1 MTRRVGAVLLAVV
14 GVVVLV
20 VVGFLV
26 YASLVFEGDREASLD
41 AWRSNGVEITGTDRS
56 IVIEPTTGAT
66 DTGLVFIPGA
76 KVQPSAYLYKM
87 AGIVEATG
95 MTVVITEP
103 TLNLAF
109 FDTRPLSA
117 FTADAPDVERWYVGG
132 HSLGGVRACQLAAD
146 AEADAAAEPAVEGL
160 ILFGSYCVDDLSDS
174 DLAVLSIVGEND
186 GLSTPEDVA
195 ARSGN
200 LPDDAV
206 TVVIEGANHAA
217 FGDYGDQPGDGT
229 ATIDRQ
235 TARAEIAD
243 AVAEFVEA
251 AQPAR

>member
-1 MTRRVGAVLLAVV
+1 MRRVGAVLLAVAGV
-14 GVVVLV
+14 LVVVLV
-20 VVGFLV
+20 AFLV

-87 AGIVEATG
+87 AGIAEATG

-109 FDTRPLSA
+109 FDTRPLSE
-117 FTADAPDVERWYVGG
+117 FTRDAPGVEHWYVGG
-132 HSLGGVRACQLAAD
+132 HSLGGVRACQLAASD
-146 AEADAAAEPAVEGL
+146 AEPEVVGV

-174 DLAVLSIVGEND
+174 ALEVLSIVAEND
-186 GLSTPEDVA
+186 GLSTPDDVA
-195 ARSGN
+195 SRSGN
-200 LPDDAV
+200 LPDNAV
-206 TVVIEGANHAA
+206 TVLIEGANHAS
-217 FGDYGDQPGDGT
+217 FGDYGAQPGDGT

-235 TARAEIAD
+235 AARAEIAD
-243 AVAEFVEA
+243 AVAEFVGELE
-251 AQPAR
+251 PAG

>member
-1 MTRRVGAVLLAVV
+1 MRRVGAVLLAVA

-26 YASLVFEGDREASLD
+26 YAGLVFEGDREASLD

-56 IVIEPTTGAT
+56 IVIEPTTGGIDA
-66 DTGLVFIPGA
+66 GLVFIPGA

-109 FDTRPLSA
+109 FDTRPLSE
-117 FTADAPDVERWYVGG
+117 FTADAPEVERWFVGG

-146 AEADAAAEPAVEGL
+146 GTRDDADPAVEGL
-160 ILFGSYCVDDLSDS
+160 ILFGSYCVDDLSGS
-174 DLAVLSIVGEND
+174 DLEVLSIVAEND
-186 GLSTPEDVA
+186 GLSTPDEVA
-195 ARSGN
+195 SRAGN
-200 LPDDAV
+200 LPDDTV
-206 TVVIEGANHAA
+206 TVTIEGANHAA
-217 FGDYGDQPGDGT
+217 FGDYGAQPGDGT

-235 TARAEIAD
+235 TARAEISD
-243 AVAEFVEA
+243 AVAAFIEELE
-251 AQPAR
+251 PAR

>member
-1 MTRRVGAVLLAVV
+1 MRRAGAVVLAVV
-14 GVVVLV
+14 GIVVVV
-20 VVGFLV
+20 GVGFLV
-26 YASLVFEGDREASLD
+26 YASIVFEGDREASLD

-87 AGIVEATG
+87 AGIAEATG

-109 FDTRPLSA
+109 FDTRPLA
-117 FTADAPDVERWYVGG
+117 EFTQDVPDVDDWYVGG
-132 HSLGGVRACQLAAD
+132 HSLGGVRACQLAASD
-146 AEADAAAEPAVEGL
+146 AEPQVVGL
-160 ILFGSYCVDDLSDS
+160 MLFGSYCVDDLSDS
-174 DLAVLSIVGEND
+174 GLDVLSIVAEND

-195 ARSGN
+195 SRAGN

-206 TVVIEGANHAA
+206 TVVIDGANHAS
-217 FGDYGDQPGDGT
+217 FGDYGAQPGDGT

-235 TARAEIAD
+235 TARAEIAE
-243 AVAEFVEA
+243 AVAEFVGEGDSTD
-251 AQPAR
+251 

>member
-1 MTRRVGAVLLAVV
+1 MRRAGAVLLAVA
-14 GVVVLV
+14 GVLALV

-41 AWRSNGVEITGTDRS
+41 AWRSNGVQITGTDRS

-66 DTGLVFIPGA
+66 DAGLVFIPGA

-109 FDTRPLSA
+109 FDRRPLA
-117 FTADAPDVERWYVGG
+117 EFTADAPAVERWYVGG
-132 HSLGGVRACQLAAD
+132 HSLGGVRACQLAVD
-146 AEADAAAEPAVEGL
+146 AVAGAEPPVTGL

-174 DLAVLSIVGEND
+174 DLEVLSIVAEND
-186 GLSTPEDVA
+186 GLSTPASVA
-195 ARSGN
+195 ERSGN
-200 LPDDAV
+200 LPDDAA
-206 TVVIEGANHAA
+206 TVVIEGANHAS
-217 FGDYGDQPGDGT
+217 FGDYGAQPGDGT
-229 ATIDRQ
+229 ATIDRAE
-235 TARAEIAD
+235 ARAEIAD
-243 AVAEFVEA
+243 AVAGFLGDDA
-251 AQPAR
+251 TR

>member
-1 MTRRVGAVLLAVV
+1 MRRAGAVVLAVV
-14 GVVVLV
+14 GIVVVV
-20 VVGFLV
+20 GVGFLV

-87 AGIVEATG
+87 AGIAEATG

-109 FDTRPLSA
+109 FDTRPLSE
-117 FTADAPDVERWYVGG
+117 FTQDAPDIDDWYVGG
-132 HSLGGVRACQLAAD
+132 HSLGGVRACQLAASD
-146 AEADAAAEPAVEGL
+146 AEPQVVGL
-160 ILFGSYCVDDLSDS
+160 MLLGSYCVDDLSDS
-174 DLAVLSIVGEND
+174 GLDVLSIVAEHD

-195 ARSGN
+195 SRAGN

-206 TVVIEGANHAA
+206 TVVIDGANHAS
-217 FGDYGDQPGDGT
+217 FGDYGAQPGDGT

-235 TARAEIAD
+235 TARAEIAE
-243 AVAEFVEA
+243 AVAEFVGEGDSID
-251 AQPAR
+251 

>member
-1 MTRRVGAVLLAVV
+1 MRRVGAVLLAVV
-14 GVVVLV
+14 GVLVLV

-41 AWRSNGVEITGTDRS
+41 AWRSNGVEITGTERS

-66 DTGLVFIPGA
+66 GTGLVFIPGA

-87 AGIVEATG
+87 AGIAEATG

-109 FDTRPLSA
+109 FDTRPLSE
-117 FTADAPDVERWYVGG
+117 FTADAPDVDRWFVGG

-146 AEADAAAEPAVEGL
+146 EQAEPPVEGV

-174 DLAVLSIVGEND
+174 DLAVLSIVAEND
-186 GLSTPEDVA
+186 GLSTTEDVA
-195 ARSGN
+195 SRSGN

-217 FGDYGDQPGDGT
+217 FGDYGVQPGDGV

-235 TARAEIAD
+235 TARDEIAD
-243 AVAEFVEA
+243 AVATFLADLES
-251 AQPAR
+251 AR

>member
-14 GVVVLV
+14 GVVVLG

-26 YASLVFEGDREASLD
+26 YATLVYEGDREASLD
-41 AWRSNGVEITGTDRS
+41 AWRSNGVEITGTDGS

-146 AEADAAAEPAVEGL
+146 AADDGAEPEVVGL

-174 DLAVLSIVGEND
+174 GLAVLSIVGEND

-195 ARSGN
+195 SRSGN
-200 LPDDAV
+200 LPDDTV
-206 TVVIEGANHAA
+206 TVVIEGGNHAA
-217 FGDYGDQPGDGT
+217 FGDYGAQPGDGV

-235 TARAEIAD
+235 TARSEIAD
-243 AVAEFVEA
+243 AVAEFVSGPE
-251 AQPAR
+251 PVR

>member
-1 MTRRVGAVLLAVV
+1 MRRLGAVLLAVV
-14 GVVVLV
+14 GVLVLV

-41 AWRSNGVEITGTDRS
+41 AWRSNGVEITGTERS

-66 DTGLVFIPGA
+66 GTGLVFIPGA

-87 AGIVEATG
+87 AGIAEATG

-109 FDTRPLSA
+109 FDTRPLSE
-117 FTADAPDVERWYVGG
+117 FTADAPDVDRWFVGG

-146 AEADAAAEPAVEGL
+146 EQGEPPVDGL
-160 ILFGSYCVDDLSDS
+160 ILFGSYCVDDLSDT
-174 DLAVLSIVGEND
+174 DLAVLSIVAEND

-217 FGDYGDQPGDGT
+217 FGDYGAQPGDGT

-243 AVAEFVEA
+243 AVAAFLDELE
-251 AQPAR
+251 PAS

>member
-1 MTRRVGAVLLAVV
+1 MRRAGTAVLAVI
-14 GVVVLV
+14 GVLVLV

-41 AWRSNGVEITGTDRS
+41 AWRSNGVEITGTGRS
-56 IVIEPTTGAT
+56 FVIEPTTGAT
-66 DTGLVFIPGA
+66 DSGLVFIPGA

-87 AGIVEATG
+87 AGIAEATG

-109 FDTRPLSA
+109 FDTRPLSD
-117 FTADAPDVERWYVGG
+117 FTADAPDVDRWFVGG
-132 HSLGGVRACQLAAD
+132 HSLGGVRACQLAGAD
-146 AEADAAAEPAVEGL
+146 AEPQVVGL

-174 DLAVLSIVGEND
+174 DLAVLSIVAEND

-195 ARSGN
+195 SRSGN

-217 FGDYGDQPGDGT
+217 FGDYGPQPGDGA

-235 TARAEIAD
+235 EARASLAD
-243 AVAEFVEA
+243 AVAQFLGGLESSA
-251 AQPAR
+251 

>member
-1 MTRRVGAVLLAVV
+1 MRRAGAVVLAVV
-14 GVVVLV
+14 GIVVVV
-20 VVGFLV
+20 GVGFLV

-87 AGIVEATG
+87 AGIAEATG

-103 TLNLAF
+103 TFNLAF
-109 FDTRPLSA
+109 FDTRPLSEFA
-117 FTADAPDVERWYVGG
+117 QDAPDVDHWYVGG
-132 HSLGGVRACQLAAD
+132 HSLGGVRACQLAASD
-146 AEADAAAEPAVEGL
+146 AEPQVVGL
-160 ILFGSYCVDDLSDS
+160 MLFGSYCVDDLSDS
-174 DLAVLSIVGEND
+174 GLDVLSIVAEHD

-195 ARSGN
+195 SRAGS

-206 TVVIEGANHAA
+206 TVVIDGANHAS
-217 FGDYGDQPGDGT
+217 FGDYGAQPGDGT

-235 TARAEIAD
+235 TARAEIAE
-243 AVAEFVEA
+243 AVAEFVGEGDSTD
-251 AQPAR
+251 

>member
-1 MTRRVGAVLLAVV
+1 MRRVGAVLLAVAGV
-14 GVVVLV
+14 GVLV

-56 IVIEPTTGAT
+56 IVIEPTTGAIGA
-66 DTGLVFIPGA
+66 GLVFIPGA

-109 FDTRPLSA
+109 FDTRPLSE
-117 FTADAPDVERWYVGG
+117 FTADAPEVERWFVGG

-146 AEADAAAEPAVEGL
+146 GTRDDADPAVEGL
-160 ILFGSYCVDDLSDS
+160 ILFGSYCVDDLSGS
-174 DLAVLSIVGEND
+174 DLEVLSIVAEND
-186 GLSTPEDVA
+186 GLSTPEEVA
-195 ARSGN
+195 SRAGN
-200 LPDDAV
+200 LPDDTVSV
-206 TVVIEGANHAA
+206 TIEGANHAA
-217 FGDYGDQPGDGT
+217 FGDYGAQPGDGT

-235 TARAEIAD
+235 TARAEISD
-243 AVAEFVEA
+243 AVAAFIGELE
-251 AQPAR
+251 PAR

>member
-1 MTRRVGAVLLAVV
+1 MRRVGAVLLAVA
-14 GVVVLV
+14 GVLV
-20 VVGFLV
+20 VAIVAFLV

-66 DTGLVFIPGA
+66 GTGLVFIPGA

-87 AGIVEATG
+87 AGIAEATG

-109 FDTRPLSA
+109 FDSRPLSE
-117 FTADAPDVERWYVGG
+117 FTRDAPGVEDWYVGG
-132 HSLGGVRACQLAAD
+132 HSLGGVRACQLAASD
-146 AEADAAAEPAVEGL
+146 DEPQVVGL
-160 ILFGSYCVDDLSDS
+160 MLFGSYCVDDLSDS
-174 DLAVLSIVGEND
+174 GLDVLSIVAEND

-195 ARSGN
+195 SRAGN
-200 LPDDAV
+200 LPEDAV
-206 TVVIEGANHAA
+206 TVVIDGANHAS
-217 FGDYGDQPGDGT
+217 FGDYGAQPGDGT

-243 AVAEFVEA
+243 AVAEFVGDLD
-251 AQPAR
+251 PAG

>member
-1 MTRRVGAVLLAVV
+1 MRRVGAVLLAVA

-56 IVIEPTTGAT
+56 IVIEPTTGAI
-66 DTGLVFIPGA
+66 DAGLVFIPGA

-109 FDTRPLSA
+109 FDTRPLSE
-117 FTADAPDVERWYVGG
+117 FTADAPEVERWFVGG

-146 AEADAAAEPAVEGL
+146 GTRDDADPAVEGL
-160 ILFGSYCVDDLSDS
+160 ILFGSYCVDDLSGS
-174 DLAVLSIVGEND
+174 DLEVLSIVAEND
-186 GLSTPEDVA
+186 GLSTPEEVA
-195 ARSGN
+195 SRAGN
-200 LPDDAV
+200 LPDDTVSV
-206 TVVIEGANHAA
+206 TIEGANHAA
-217 FGDYGDQPGDGT
+217 FGDYGAQPGDGT

-235 TARAEIAD
+235 TARAEISD
-243 AVAEFVEA
+243 AVAAFIGELE
-251 AQPAR
+251 PAR